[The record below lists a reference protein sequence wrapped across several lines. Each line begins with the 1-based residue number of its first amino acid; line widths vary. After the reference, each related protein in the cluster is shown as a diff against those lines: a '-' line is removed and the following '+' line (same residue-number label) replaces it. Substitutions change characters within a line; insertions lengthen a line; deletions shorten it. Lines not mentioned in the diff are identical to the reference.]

1 MEERLLSLLE
11 SILGKSKKT
20 SGDNYSFY
28 SPFVDHYKRKLEINI
43 RLNSKGEN
51 PWHCWISDE
60 KGRTIKSLFKKLR
73 VSKQT
78 WDEYNSIFS
87 KVNRYASEYETTE
100 IVEHVELPKEFKP
113 LYQKSDSIKW
123 KHAMNYL
130 LNRGVRAEDIVKYN
144 IGYCEGGVYNK
155 MIVIPSYSSEGK
167 LNYFV
172 ARNFDSNSPVKYKN
186 PPINKNIVPFELF
199 VNWSSPLVLC
209 EGPFDALAIK
219 RNAIPLLG
227 KHLQENLMKRIVTST
242 VKQIYIALDKD
253 AMKDALRFAEL
264 LLNEGKEVYLVN
276 LDEKD
281 PSEMGFEHFTN
292 LIQNTYPLT
301 TYDLMAKKIE
311 LI

>member
-1 MEERLLSLLE
+1 L
-11 SILGKSKKT
+11 T
-20 SGDNYSFY
+20 
-28 SPFVDHYKRKLEINI
+28 
-43 RLNSKGEN
+43 
-51 PWHCWISDE
+51 
-60 KGRTIKSLFKKLR
+60 RTLQS
-73 VSKQT
+73 
-78 WDEYNSIFS
+78 
-87 KVNRYASEYETTE
+87 
-100 IVEHVELPKEFKP
+100 
-113 LYQKSDSIKW
+113 
-123 KHAMNYL
+123 
-130 LNRGVRAEDIVKYN
+130 
-144 IGYCEGGVYNK
+144 
-155 MIVIPSYSSEGK
+155 
-167 LNYFV
+167 
-172 ARNFDSNSPVKYKN
+172 KYKN

-264 LLNEGKEVYLVN
+264 LLNEGKEVYLVD

-281 PSEMGFEHFTN
+281 PSEMGFENFTN

>member
-1 MEERLLSLLE
+1 MVNQLVVNVVNSV
-11 SILGKSKKT
+11 LGPGKPTARGNQAHTCPICHHHK
-20 SGDNYSFY
+20 
-28 SPFVDHYKRKLEINI
+28 PKLEINFDE
-43 RLNSKGEN
+43 NSTHYQS
-51 PWHCWISDE
+51 WHCWVCDSRGS
-60 KGRTIKSLFKKLR
+60 KLLSLFKKIDAPQDKIIELR
-73 VSKQT
+73 SLVGATRQILVDSNSSK
-78 WDEYNSIFS
+78 
-87 KVNRYASEYETTE
+87 
-100 IVEHVELPKEFKP
+100 VELPKEFKP
-113 LYQKSDSIKW
+113 LSELTKNDIIGR
-123 KHAMNYL
+123 HALNYL
-130 LNRGVRAEDIVKYN
+130 KKRGISKHDILKYN
-144 IGYCEGGVYNK
+144 IGYCEGGTYNK

-172 ARNFDSNSPVKYKN
+172 ARNFDPNSPVKYRN
-186 PPINKNIVPFELF
+186 PSVNKNIVPFELF

-227 KHLQENLMKRIVTST
+227 KHLQDNLMKKIVTST

-281 PSEMGFEHFTN
+281 PSEMGFDNFTN